1 MEDRYLKAIA
11 ETNRRLLAVEQKLD
25 AYFLSLHNENS
36 EAIDEIVVTLL
47 AEGSGTNEEQA

>member
-47 AEGSGTNEEQA
+47 AEGGGTNEEQA